1 MKAFL
6 LKLMRTL
13 HKRIASQYV
22 VVLGDSHAQIF
33 GHDLLRILFPSK
45 IFDVCSV
52 GGATVSGLD
61 NPNSKT
67 GALETFRMKLETA
80 PNGSRVIVM
89 LGEVDTGFVIWYR
102 AEKYGES
109 VEAMLKKAIDNYSAF
124 ISEISTHHKPIVI
137 STPLPTI
144 TDNND
149 WGEVAN
155 VRKEVSVD
163 QFVRTRLTLKFNTAV
178 KAWCLEHSVPYLDLD
193 TESLGE
199 DGLVTP
205 MLLNHDHR
213 DHHYDP
219 KKHIRLI
226 VPKLRSVL
234 RRVSQ

>member
-6 LKLMRTL
+6 LKLMRSL
-13 HKRIASQYV
+13 HKRIASQHV

-33 GHDLLRILFPSK
+33 GHDLFRIRLPFVR
-45 IFDVCSV
+45 FDVCSV
-52 GGATVSGLD
+52 GGATVSSLD

-67 GALETFRMKLETA
+67 GELETFRMKLETA

-109 VEAMLKKAIDNYSAF
+109 VEAILKKAIDNYSAF

-155 VRKEVSVD
+155 ARKEISVE
-163 QFVRTRLTLKFNTAV
+163 QFERTRLTLKFNTV
-178 KAWCLEHSVPYLDLD
+178 IKAWCLQRGIPYLDLHP
-193 TESLGE
+193 ERLSE
-199 DGLVTP
+199 DGLVMPT
-205 MLLNHDHR
+205 LLNDDQC

-219 KKHIRLI
+219 KKNIRLI
-226 VPKLRSVL
+226 VPKLRSVF
-234 RRVSQ
+234 RGVSR